1 MECTRFQTDG
11 MRLLDGEMSD
21 QEKAKYEAH
30 VRDCDDCRRELKEL
44 GRVVGLTNE
53 LRLRTPDDE
62 FWDDYWSSVYRRSER
77 GIGFLL
83 LMGGIIAVLLW
94 GLVKALMS
102 PQLLTYEGISIA
114 VIIVG
119 LIVVFVSVVRERL
132 HESGNDPYKGVRR

>member
-11 MRLLDGEMSD
+11 MRLLDGEMTD
-21 QEKAKYEAH
+21 QEKAQYEVH
-30 VRDCDDCRRELKEL
+30 VRDCDDCRSELKEL

-83 LMGGIIAVLLW
+83 LMGGIVAVLLW
-94 GLVKALMS
+94 GLVRALMS

-114 VIIVG
+114 VIILG

-132 HESGNDPYKGVRR
+132 HESGNDPYKGVKR